1 MLKVYLKQAWTLLK
15 QNRLFSG
22 IYVVGTG
29 LSIALVMTLF
39 IIYYVKF
46 APIYPEYNR
55 NRTLVIQCMKRYPV
69 GQPTNYMSYGGV
81 YYPAVEALIKEVPHI
96 EAIGG
101 LLQTSQLTIRLAMPD
116 GSTEDVAPMWCNAA
130 IWRVFNYRFLS
141 GQSFTEADEEAK
153 AQVVVLSRALAMRLF
168 ATTDATGR
176 TIRLAGNEYR
186 VTGVVED
193 VSNATSSSAA
203 ELWLPMGFSP
213 YLNHPEENDPNNLLG
228 NCHLYILV
236 DEAGHVEEV
245 QNGIRMAFERRNKG
259 DEKYVYDPEG
269 QPDTYWMSTFRV
281 ANEKP
286 DMKEIFKSFG
296 YILLALIF
304 IPALNLG
311 GMISSRMDQRLAEM
325 GVRKAFGGTN
335 RAVLQQVLIENLLLT
350 CLGGLAGLLFSYLI
364 VFTASDWIFT
374 LFDTFI
380 NNVGQPTHLT
390 FEMLFNPWVFG
401 STFLLCL
408 VLNLLSA
415 YIPARHALKHSIIQS
430 LNTKR

>member
-1 MLKVYLKQAWTLLK
+1 YLKQAWTLLK

-55 NRTLVIQCMKRYPV
+55 NRTLVIKAMKHYPV
-69 GQPTNYMSYGGV
+69 EQPGNISSYGGV
-81 YYPAVEALIKEVPHI
+81 YFPAVEALIKEVPHI
-96 EAIGG
+96 EAIAG
-101 LLQTSQLTIRLAMPD
+101 LRQDSYSTIRLTMPD

-130 IWRVFNYRFLS
+130 VWKVFNYRFLS

-153 AQVVVLSRALAMRLF
+153 VQVAVLSRSLAMRLF

-186 VTGVVED
+186 VVGVVED
-193 VSNATSSSAA
+193 TSNATPSSAA
-203 ELWLPMGFSP
+203 ELWLPIGLGP
-213 YLNHPEENDPNNLLG
+213 LNNPINGDPNNLLG
-228 NCHLYILV
+228 NCHVYILAEEGYV
-236 DEAGHVEEV
+236 KEV
-245 QNGIRMAFERRNKG
+245 QNDIRTVFERRNKG
-259 DEKYVYDPEG
+259 DNKDVFDPEG
-269 QPDTYWMSTFRV
+269 QPDTYWVSTFRV
-281 ANEKP
+281 VNDKP

-311 GMISSRMDQRLAEM
+311 GMISSRMDQRLAEV

-335 RAVLQQVLIENLLLT
+335 RAVLQQVLTENLLLT

-380 NNVGQPTHLT
+380 NNAGQPTDLT

-415 YIPARHALKHSIIQS
+415 YFPARNALKHSIIQS

>member
-1 MLKVYLKQAWTLLK
+1 MLNVYLKQAWTLLK

-39 IIYYVKF
+39 IICYVKF

-55 NRTLVIQCMKRYPV
+55 NRTLVIKAMKHYPV
-69 GQPTNYMSYGGV
+69 EQPGNYSSYGGV
-81 YYPAVEALIKEVPHI
+81 YYPAAEALIKEVPHI
-96 EAIGG
+96 EAIAG
-101 LLQTSQLTIRLAMPD
+101 LRQNGYYNLRLSMPD
-116 GSTEDVAPMWCNAA
+116 GSTEEVPPMWCNAA

-141 GQSFTEADEEAK
+141 GRAFTEADEEAK
-153 AQVVVLSRALAMRLF
+153 VRVAVLSRSLAMRLF
-168 ATTDATGR
+168 ATTDAAGR

-186 VTGVVED
+186 VVGVVED
-193 VSNATSSSAA
+193 TSNATPSSAS
-203 ELWLPMGFSP
+203 ELWLPISLGP
-213 YLNHPEENDPNNLLG
+213 LNEPTNGDPNNLLG
-228 NCHLYILV
+228 NCHVYILA
-236 DEAGHVEEV
+236 EEGHVKEV
-245 QNGIRMAFERRNKG
+245 QDGIQMAFERRNKG
-259 DEKYVYDPEG
+259 DNKDVYDPEG
-269 QPDTYWMSTFRV
+269 QPDPYWLSTFRV

-311 GMISSRMDQRLAEM
+311 GMISSRMDQRLAEL
-325 GVRKAFGGTN
+325 GVRKAFGATN
-335 RAVLQQVLIENLLLT
+335 RAVLQQVLTENLLLT

-380 NNVGQPTHLT
+380 DNVGQSTALT

-415 YIPARHALKHSIIQS
+415 YFPARNALRHSIIQS